1 MSIQSFQDLN
11 VWKTAHSLTLKIY
24 TVTQKYPAFEIY
36 GLVSQIR
43 RSAVS
48 VCANIADGQ
57 KKPTKDFIRF
67 LQIAHGSLEETKYHL
82 ILSRDLN
89 YLSSVDFD
97 LLYKIA
103 DEVGRMLNGL
113 RVKLN

>member
-11 VWKTAHSLTLKIY
+11 VWKKAHSLTLKIY
-24 TVTQKYPAFEIY
+24 TVTRRYPTFEIY
-36 GLVSQIR
+36 GLVSQLR

-48 VCANIADGQ
+48 VCANIAEGQ
-57 KKPTKDFIRF
+57 KKPTKDFVRF

-82 ILSRDLN
+82 ILSHDLK
-89 YLSSVDFD
+89 YLPTNDYES
-97 LLYKIA
+97 LYKIA